1 MSLVPK
7 YIKDLSPYVPGKSI
21 QDLKANHNINKIVKL
36 SSNENP
42 NGPSPLAVSEV
53 KKNLYETNRY
63 PDSSGYALR
72 NKLASINNLNI
83 KNVILGCGSEGI
95 MSTIIRTFLHEDD
108 ELIGSKD
115 SFIGFKVLANASGRK
130 INWVSKKNYFYDL
143 ESILKKINSNTKII
157 YLANPDNPTGTYFTK
172 TDFDNFIVKV
182 PKRVLVILDEA
193 YYEYAQH
200 IKYYPDSMFYRYDNV
215 ITLRTF
221 SKCYG
226 LAGFRIGYGFAHD
239 NLISNLLKVK
249 LPFEPSIPAQIA
261 ALAALNDKEYL
272 DKTLQENKDGMNYLI
287 AKIKKYKIEL
297 IPSAA
302 NFITIIFKNN
312 ILASKFLEDMLNNG
326 IILRGLKS
334 FGMPSGVRI
343 SIGSKSENE
352 YFAEVLDNLN
362 IDKYEL

>member
-21 QDLKANHNINKIVKL
+21 KDLKANHNINKIIKL

-42 NGPSPLAVSEV
+42 NGPSPLAVSQV
-53 KKNLYETNRY
+53 KKHLYETNRY

-130 INWVSKKNYFYDL
+130 IHWISKKNYFYDL
-143 ESILKKINSNTKII
+143 ESIVKAINSKTKII

-172 TDFDNFIVKV
+172 ADFDSFITKV

-226 LAGFRIGYGFAHD
+226 LAGFRIGYGFAHED
-239 NLISNLLKVK
+239 LISNLLKVK

-272 DKTLQENKDGMNYLI
+272 HKTLQENKHGMNYL
-287 AKIKKYKIEL
+287 ATKLKRYNLQL

-302 NFITIIFKNN
+302 NFITIIFIDD

-343 SIGSKSENE
+343 SIGNKSENE
-352 YFAEVLDNLN
+352 YFAKVLHNLN

>member
-7 YIKDLSPYVPGKSI
+7 YIKNLSPYVPGKRI
-21 QDLKANHNINKIVKL
+21 EDIKANCNIKKVIKL

-42 NGPSPLAVSEV
+42 NGPSPLAINAV
-53 KKNLYETNRY
+53 KKILYETNRY
-63 PDSSGYALR
+63 PDSSGYSLR
-72 NKLASINNLNI
+72 DKLSSMNNINI
-83 KNVILGCGSEGI
+83 ENVILGCGSEGI

-108 ELIGSKD
+108 ELIGSED

-130 INWVSKKNYFYDL
+130 IHWVRKKNYFYDL
-143 ESILKKINSNTKII
+143 ESIAERINSKTKII

-172 TDFDNFIVKV
+172 ADFDNFIAKV
-182 PKRVLVILDEA
+182 PQRVLVILDEA

-226 LAGFRIGYGFAHD
+226 LAGFRIGYGFAHED
-239 NLISNLLKVK
+239 LISNLLKVK
-249 LPFEPSIPAQIA
+249 LPFEPSIPAQVA

-272 DKTLQENKDGMNYLI
+272 HKTVQENKDGMNYLTN
-287 AKIKKYKIEL
+287 KMKEYNLQL

-302 NFITIIFKNN
+302 NFITIIFSKE
-312 ILASKFLEDMLNNG
+312 IVASKFLEDMINNG

-334 FGMPSGVRI
+334 FGMPSSVRI
-343 SIGSKSENE
+343 SIGNKIENE
-352 YFAEVLDNLN
+352 YFAKTLDKLR
-362 IDKYEL
+362 IDQYEL